1 MKMELNK
8 ILKNPL
14 YWLILGASMAGRLVL
29 TYLDALHRSGEYW
42 AITGSFWNKHGS
54 LTMGLLILLVLL
66 HPLTMDRETGV
77 QSVVAG
83 TANGRGCLFQNH
95 LLAGGF
101 SALLGV
107 LLLSLGNTAIT
118 YFLGSTIPIPP
129 EWLGSFL
136 RTTGFA
142 ALGSVGFFMFAA
154 CICDILQN
162 HAAAICICGA
172 VFCIP
177 YLLNAS
183 AIYRFEV
190 WWFLLYGTFTQLV
203 RGKWIDDLPAFWI
216 CWYLILLT
224 VLFVFTLKRRKER
237 KEL

>member
-1 MKMELNK
+1 MKMELHK

-29 TYLDALHRSGEYW
+29 TYLDVLHRSGEYW
-42 AITGSFWNKHGS
+42 SLAGGFWNKHGS

-66 HPLTMDRETGV
+66 HPLTMDRETGT
-77 QSVVAG
+77 QSVIAG
-83 TANGRGCLFQNH
+83 TANGRTRLFH
-95 LLAGGF
+95 TRLLAGIF

-107 LLLSLGNTAIT
+107 LMLSLGNAVIT
-118 YFLGSTIPIPP
+118 YFLGSASPIPP
-129 EWLGSFL
+129 DWLSSFL
-136 RTTGFA
+136 CTAGIA
-142 ALGSVGFFMFAA
+142 ALGSVGFFLFAA
-154 CICDILQN
+154 CICDIAQN

-172 VFCIP
+172 VFCVP
-177 YLLNAS
+177 YLLNAA
-183 AIYRFEV
+183 AIHRFEV

-203 RGKWIDDLPAFWI
+203 RGRWIDDLPAFWI

-237 KEL
+237 KER